1 MALAS
6 PWFTCLLALAGL
18 VAAPAAPA
26 AELRITLLGDDGDP
40 RVAATHAAVDW
51 WNEQL
56 AAAGTELRLRVAGVV
71 ASPVAPGF
79 HATVPGGPESVGTVL
94 DPGDLSGIPGD
105 ILLAIPDEL
114 FVSFT
119 HRLADGR
126 AYIGVRQIRGTRW
139 DVPGIA
145 VNVIAHE
152 IGHALGLR
160 HLADPAL
167 LMCGR
172 PADCDPSRFA
182 AGGGAIWPLGEAF
195 AAKLPD
201 LARLPRNQPRP

>member
-1 MALAS
+1 MARAR
-6 PWFTCLLALAGL
+6 PWITCLLALAAGIAPM
-18 VAAPAAPA
+18 AAAA
-26 AELRITLLGDDGDP
+26 AELRITLLGAADDP

-56 AAAGTELRLRVAGVV
+56 AAAGTALRLRVAGVV
-71 ASPVAPGF
+71 PSPVAPGF
-79 HATVPGGPESVGTVL
+79 HASVPSGPAAVGTVL
-94 DPGDLSGIPGD
+94 DPGDLSAIPGD

-139 DVPGIA
+139 DRPGIA
-145 VNVIAHE
+145 ANVIAHE

-160 HLADPAL
+160 HGADPAL

-182 AGGGAIWPLGEAF
+182 EGDGAFWPLGDDF
-195 AAKLPD
+195 AARLPD